1 MSRKQIKP
9 DPKKWLRVVDE
20 MLTDPDFEFAEEY
33 LSSVKEFI
41 EVNDRITNKQT
52 AAILKIRRS
61 AQ

>member
-1 MSRKQIKP
+1 MSKTKIKP
-9 DPKKWLRVVDE
+9 DPKKWLRVVDQV
-20 MLTDPDFEFAEEY
+20 LGDPDFEFAEEY

>member
-1 MSRKQIKP
+1 MRKQIKP
-9 DPKKWLRVVDE
+9 DPKKWLRVVDQ
-20 MLTDPDFEFAEEY
+20 MLGDPDFEFAEEY
-33 LSSVKEFI
+33 LTSVKEFI